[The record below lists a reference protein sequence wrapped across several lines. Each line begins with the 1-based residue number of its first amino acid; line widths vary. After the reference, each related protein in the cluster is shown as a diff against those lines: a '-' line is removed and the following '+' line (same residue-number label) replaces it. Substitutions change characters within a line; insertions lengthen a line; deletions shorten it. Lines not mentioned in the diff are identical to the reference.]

1 MHIVKIVSGIYITF
15 SKHIGAKVI
24 EYHIYHILKL
34 RRCLWTSPASLS
46 ILIRFPSKTGSLR
59 REGQRPSAELE
70 LPKGTVKMEN
80 FTAAV
85 QIPIQSPM
93 KNNILT

>member
-1 MHIVKIVSGIYITF
+1 MHIRKIVSGVCITS
-15 SKHIGAKVI
+15 SKQIGAKVI
-24 EYHIYHILKL
+24 EYRICHILRL
-34 RRCLWTSPASLS
+34 RRCPWTSPANLS

-59 REGQRPSAELE
+59 REGRLSAELE
-70 LPKGTVKMEN
+70 LPKGIVKVEN